1 MTRPISS
8 TTTTTWVRL
17 GAAVVG
23 IMLIFQQSPSSTCF
37 AFQPTTTVLE
47 RKNSHPARIRNA
59 PYGLKSSN
67 SNSNGSSP
75 SSSPAAFLAT
85 AEQEHARAQ
94 RVFSSFDRDDSGT
107 ISAQELT
114 EMLTVLEIQATEE
127 EAQALFQYL
136 DTDKDGVI
144 GIEEFLPW
152 YNEAAQSANQVA
164 ASFQSLLIG
173 RRTVDHFDETPVNDD
188 VLRRAVE
195 CAIAAPNRS
204 MSEPW
209 RFLQLGPQTVQR
221 LVKLKR
227 QLHKNMETDDGQSS
241 IVDWTRIP
249 GWCVVTTKRSPDQPD
264 VELEDFRS
272 TACAIQNFMLSMWS
286 EGIGTKWT
294 SGPVQKT
301 EEFAKLCG
309 IDTAQETV
317 VGCIWFGFP
326 TGGLVA
332 ADPKRRKKTVDD
344 VLSRLP

>member
-1 MTRPISS
+1 MSALLFRAP
-8 TTTTTWVRL
+8 
-17 GAAVVG
+17 AVVG
-23 IMLIFQQSPSSTCF
+23 IMLVLAYYSSGSGIIGSCS
-37 AFQPTTTVLE
+37 AFQPWTVLE
-47 RKNSHPARIRNA
+47 RNRRHRFPSRIENKHR
-59 PYGLKSSN
+59 LKSTS
-67 SNSNGSSP
+67 SSSNGSVP
-75 SSSPAAFLAT
+75 SQLLTT

-94 RVFSSFDRDDSGT
+94 RVFTSFDRDGSGT
-107 ISAQELT
+107 ICAQELT
-114 EMLTVLEIQATEE
+114 EMLRVLEIQATEE

-136 DTDKDGVI
+136 DTDRDGVI

-209 RFLQLGPQTVQR
+209 RFIQLGPQTVQD
-221 LVKLKR
+221 LVQLKR
-227 QLHKNMETDDGQSS
+227 KLHKNMETDDGQSS

-249 GWCVVTTKRSPDQPD
+249 GWCVVTTKKSPDQPD
-264 VELEDFRS
+264 VELEDYRS

-301 EEFAKLCG
+301 VEFAELCG
-309 IDTAQETV
+309 IDAAQEKV

-332 ADPKRRKKTVDD
+332 ADPKRRKNTVDD
-344 VLSRLP
+344 VLSRLS